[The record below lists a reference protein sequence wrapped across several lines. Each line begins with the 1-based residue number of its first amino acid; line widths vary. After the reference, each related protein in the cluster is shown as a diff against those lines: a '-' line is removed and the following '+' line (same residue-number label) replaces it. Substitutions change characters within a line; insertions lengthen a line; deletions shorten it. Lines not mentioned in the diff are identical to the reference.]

1 MASSI
6 RIEVEKLPTQY
17 INIKVNSEIYKDFQI
32 RCKQQNIP
40 MNVVIEAFA
49 RQYVNGRYK
58 LHENDILKW
67 ENIPITK
74 EDSVLNTAINK
85 KVYNKFKEIV
95 QIQEYYMRYVLL
107 AFIEDYGKRKLV
119 MEFVEDDM

>member
-6 RIEVEKLPTQY
+6 RMEVEKLPTQY

-49 RQYVNGRYK
+49 RQYASGRYK
-58 LHENDILKW
+58 LDEKDILKW

-119 MEFVEDDM
+119 LEFIEEDI

>member
-6 RIEVEKLPTQY
+6 RMEVEKLPTQY

-40 MNVVIEAFA
+40 MNVVIESFA
-49 RQYVNGRYK
+49 RQYASGRYK
-58 LHENDILKW
+58 LDEKDILKW

-85 KVYNKFKEIV
+85 KVYNKFKGIV

-119 MEFVEDDM
+119 LEFIEEDI